1 MTKKLLIEGMKC
13 KHCKQNLNDALTED
27 IKGVEV
33 LEISIEEGYAL
44 VNINEDVH
52 IDDIKDIVE
61 DLGFKYLRASNKE
74 EFEGEYKYFISSEIT
89 DKPMVFEVFTQVEAE
104 NEALRKMMEI
114 EISSKNKLKN
124 SLKNILG
131 ESIVDAIKKCRN

>member
-1 MTKKLLIEGMKC
+1 MAILVI
-13 KHCKQNLNDALTED
+13 KH
-27 IKGVEV
+27 
-33 LEISIEEGYAL
+33 Y
-44 VNINEDVH
+44 
-52 IDDIKDIVE
+52 VE

>member
-33 LEISIEEGYAL
+33 IEISIEEGYAL

-52 IDDIKDIVE
+52 NDDIKDIVE

-89 DKPMVFEVFTQVEAE
+89 DNPMIFEVFTQVEAE

>member
-1 MTKKLLIEGMKC
+1 MI
-13 KHCKQNLNDALTED
+13 
-27 IKGVEV
+27 
-33 LEISIEEGYAL
+33 
-44 VNINEDVH
+44 
-52 IDDIKDIVE
+52 
-61 DLGFKYLRASNKE
+61 
-74 EFEGEYKYFISSEIT
+74 
-89 DKPMVFEVFTQVEAE
+89 FEVFTQVEAE

>member
-1 MTKKLLIEGMKC
+1 MFKQLNSIYVDGISKYISAGGHFGHQSLTLV
-13 KHCKQNLNDALTED
+13 KH
-27 IKGVEV
+27 
-33 LEISIEEGYAL
+33 Y
-44 VNINEDVH
+44 
-52 IDDIKDIVE
+52 VE